1 MSRVPMALPDGPKVR
16 RLRLSNGWTQKELA
30 ERIGRTQEAM
40 SKVESGKPV
49 SHVLMRQV
57 ARSLKVKLT
66 EITLP
71 VDDEQEEAPSQEADA
86 A

>member
-1 MSRVPMALPDGPKVR
+1 MSLVPMALPDGPKVR
-16 RLRLSNGWTQKELA
+16 RLRLRNGWTQDELA
-30 ERIGRTQEAM
+30 KKIGRTQAAL

-57 ARSLKVKLT
+57 ARSLKVKLS

-71 VDDEQEEAPSQEADA
+71 IEDDEPGEVA

>member
-1 MSRVPMALPDGPKVR
+1 MATPDGPKVR
-16 RLRLSNGWTQKELA
+16 RLRLRNGWTQAELA
-30 ERIGRTQEAM
+30 KKIGRTQAAL

-66 EITLP
+66 EVTLP
-71 VDDEQEEAPSQEADA
+71 VDDEQEEQEEAPPQEADA